1 MAPTKYVDRPV
12 PTISLRDF
20 DARIDVITQELVDA
34 AENHGFFCIVDHG
47 ITRDAVDGIFNQSAR
62 FFNQPDPVKSQVPF
76 SPQHNAGWEKNA
88 QIRPSTGAVDRKE
101 SYQMQFGEGMNG
113 RWLSDQTLPGF
124 RAEAL
129 EFMHR
134 VQAVSERLM
143 RCFAR
148 GLNFEED
155 YFVKAHDVSRPE
167 SQTVCRLLHYF
178 ETPQV
183 PNPTGEVHHR
193 AGAHADWDFL
203 TLLFQKAGQ
212 SGLEICPGREVS
224 TSFGY
229 GDAWTKVEPDADKNA
244 IVCNVGDLLMSW
256 SDDRFKSTFHRVKAP
271 CEPDDFYGERYSIA
285 FFNQPC
291 KDAKIQGP
299 LKKYPMVT
307 GEEFTRNAMSRN
319 YQAIQDKLKKEKEP
333 AVAVVEVSA
342 TVAEPSILETKFDR
356 LNPTSNTTST
366 IPMVSVTLPLAD
378 PSPIEKL
385 PAELLE
391 CILLEVAKHAV
402 PPVTEDEDSESVV
415 YRYTQE
421 EEQACSL
428 AFRLTSRRF
437 RNCSWKAFGAYLGE
451 TIFDLRSRQSIS
463 NLTAAS
469 TCEHLAPWV
478 TKLIIACAEVPP
490 GYPLDHGAM
499 PMRMEQAEWDQLRQD
514 SYSDLLQ
521 IKLAEDS
528 WYPRIWKQ
536 KGYGSP
542 MTGSGIPTSA
552 SPPRL
557 ARASTSMSIIQEAG
571 MRALQEV
578 LAQVFFCF
586 KNIENIEFYHQPRTR
601 PGRYHNL
608 FQKFRNIPRYREEE
622 DMRNAGNIAHLGL
635 QILVQAMVASKITV
649 RTMTLA
655 VDLDEHHAFITNIP
669 SVIFAKASQKQA
681 RCISFE
687 SPADCEYRSALESVR
702 NLHVETLE
710 IEHRYGEEAFWKSIN
725 SEEAG
730 YESED
735 SETLDLEEFPKKL
748 AKTVKFHPPS
758 FQVALERYWLKH
770 PEGQSGRDE

>member
-20 DARIDVITQELVDA
+20 DARIDVITKELVDA

-229 GDAWTKVEPDADKNA
+229 GDAWTKVEPDAGKNA

-342 TVAEPSILETKFDR
+342 TVAE
-356 LNPTSNTTST
+356 
-366 IPMVSVTLPLAD
+366 
-378 PSPIEKL
+378 KL

-402 PPVTEDEDSESVV
+402 PPVTEDEDSGSVV
-415 YRYTQE
+415 YRYAQE

-451 TIFDLRSRQSIS
+451 TIFDLRSGQSIS
-463 NLTAAS
+463 NLIAVS

-490 GYPLDHGAM
+490 GYPLEHGADTM
-499 PMRMEQAEWDQLRQD
+499 QMDQAEWDQLRQD

-552 SPPRL
+552 TPPRL
-557 ARASTSMSIIQEAG
+557 ARACNSMSIIQEAG

-578 LAQVFFCF
+578 LAQALFCF
-586 KNIENIEFYHQPRTR
+586 KNFDHIGFYHQPRTR

-608 FQKFRNIPRYREEE
+608 FRKFRSISRFREEE
-622 DMRNAGNIAHLGL
+622 DMRNVGNIAHLGL
-635 QILVQAMVASKITV
+635 HILIHAMVASKITV

-669 SVIFAKASQKQA
+669 SVIFAKASQKA

-687 SPADCEYRSALESVR
+687 SPADWEYRSALESVR
-702 NLHVETLE
+702 NLNVETLE

-730 YESED
+730 DESED

-748 AKTVKFHPPS
+748 ARTVKFHPPS
-758 FQVALERYWLKH
+758 FKVALERYWLKY
-770 PEGQSGRDE
+770 PEGQSGGDE